1 MENRNWTIKEI
12 KLFCEVLIDLVNNFM
27 RTLEKKALKKAS
39 TREVFKEI
47 SGVFQEALAEPVF
60 I

>member
-1 MENRNWTIKEI
+1 
-12 KLFCEVLIDLVNNFM
+12 M

>member
-1 MENRNWTIKEI
+1 MENRNWTTKEM

-39 TREVFKEI
+39 IREVFKEI